1 MSIKFNSVKG
11 LYNKSKNIAKDAKDV
26 YQSAKQKIQPKID
39 EIIADVQ
46 YAMNPSKLEVL
57 GKEKAEAQKKFLN
70 KTALLALKK
79 SSNYNE
85 GLGLSILEK
94 EVQKAELAA
103 QQAVL
108 KYNEFAAKQAAC
120 QKAFETINK

>member
-1 MSIKFNSVKG
+1 MSIKFDSVKG

-39 EIIADVQ
+39 EFIADVQ

-57 GKEKAEAQKKFLN
+57 AKNKVEAQKKFLN
-70 KTALLALKK
+70 KTALLSLKK
-79 SSNYNE
+79 ASNYNE

-94 EVQKAELAA
+94 EVRNAELAA

-120 QKAFETINK
+120 QKAFENINK

>member
-57 GKEKAEAQKKFLN
+57 GKEKVEAQKKFLK